1 MQFVINNWYLFLAL
15 VVVLGMLLANP
26 VRQRLYRVKSASPAD
41 AVQIINRQSGVV
53 VDVCEP
59 QEFRNGHIPSAL
71 NVPSSGFAAYLKQLE
86 KYKDRPLVVVCRSGN
101 RSLTAAVALR
111 KHGFGTVYLLAGGL
125 AAWQRDNL
133 PLEK

>member
-15 VVVLGMLLANP
+15 AVVLGMLLAAP
-26 VRQRLYRVKSASPAD
+26 IRQRLYGIKTVSPAD
-41 AVQIINRQSGVV
+41 AIQIINRQSGVV

-59 QEFRNGHIPSAL
+59 QEFKTGHIPNAVNAPL
-71 NVPSSGFAAYLKQLE
+71 SGLQTYLKQLE
-86 KYKDRPLVVVCRSGN
+86 KYKDRPLVVTCRSGN
-101 RSLTAAVALR
+101 RSLNAAMVLR
-111 KHGFGTVYLLAGGL
+111 KRGFAAVYLLAGGL